1 MTRIEFDFYY
11 CLGVEIP
18 RRPRTQSGVV
28 SDDQASRINPVIQA
42 CGGLFSLGKVAVLDP
57 LVAQQVAAGEV
68 VDRPASVVKEL
79 SENALDAGAT
89 RIEVEIADGG
99 RERMVVRD
107 NGSGMSEEDAKL
119 CVSSHATS
127 KIRTASDIESVLT
140 MGFRGEALP
149 SIASVSAFSLTTSTG
164 KGAGT
169 NVVAYGAGEVTASP
183 ASHPKGT
190 TVFVDRLFYNVPARR
205 AFLKSA
211 RAERAAIVEV
221 ITNLAIAH
229 PGVMF
234 RLTEKGRDVLSLP
247 AAKDLLE
254 RLAQLYGV
262 GKARAMRRVEHE
274 SGAFKVT
281 GYAALPSIT
290 EGSRSSQTVS
300 VNGRWVRAEGLAK
313 GIDDAYR
320 GTVPAGRY
328 PPVALSVE
336 VDPRQVDVNVH
347 PTKQL
352 VRFSDEREARL
363 AASGAVSSAIQ
374 GTTVDSITHEEGQYA
389 ESETSSGA
397 SAPVAK
403 EDYTAAGAP
412 TRAVPMSHSRDDHLG
427 SEEPLPVPPEEPS
440 SKDDDG
446 SDSISPDSLFSAP
459 ESPKASDPSK
469 SAAPSEQREYI
480 AQAPTPPSRSDS
492 SDRVERGDLP
502 RLRDLRVVGQIGSG
516 YILVDEPMAA
526 WIVDQHVA
534 HERALLDRLTDPED
548 GQMPTVQSLLIPE
561 VVQHPPRDAAEA
573 ADSLE
578 ELSVYGFDVEPFG
591 KDSFRINGVIST
603 LAERGDV
610 AGGFKEAVSAMRGT
624 APGMS
629 REERI
634 LATIACHSAVKLG
647 DKLSYE
653 EMEALIRDWLTSR
666 YPATCPHGRS
676 ICYRLEHKDIA
687 RKLDRH

>member
-1 MTRIEFDFYY
+1 MAKI
-11 CLGVEIP
+11 
-18 RRPRTQSGVV
+18 
-28 SDDQASRINPVIQA
+28 
-42 CGGLFSLGKVAVLDP
+42 AVLDP

-99 RERMVVRD
+99 RERMLVRD
-107 NGSGMSEEDAKL
+107 NGSGMQEEDAKL
-119 CVSSHATS
+119 SVLSHATS
-127 KIRTASDIESVLT
+127 KIRTASDIESVMT

-149 SIASVSAFSLTTSTG
+149 SIASVCSFSLTTSTG
-164 KGAGT
+164 QGAGT
-169 NVVAYGAGEVTASP
+169 KVMTDGGGEVTAAP

-190 TVFVDRLFYNVPARR
+190 TVLVDRLFYNVPARR

-221 ITNLAIAH
+221 MTNLAIAH
-229 PGVMF
+229 PQAMF
-234 RLTEKGRDVLSLP
+234 RLTEKDRDVLSLP

-281 GYAALPSIT
+281 GYAALPSVT

-300 VNGRWVRAEGLAK
+300 VNGRWVRAEGLTK

-352 VRFSDEREARL
+352 VRFSEEREARL
-363 AASGAVSSAIQ
+363 VASGAVSSAIQ
-374 GTTVDSITHEEGQYA
+374 GTLVDDPARDEEGQYA
-389 ESETSSGA
+389 ESGTSSGA
-397 SAPVAK
+397 SAPLTREGV
-403 EDYTAAGAP
+403 TTAGAP
-412 TRAVPMSHSRDDHLG
+412 TRAVPESHPTDDHPG
-427 SEEPLPVPPEEPS
+427 SEEPLPLPPTEGPS

-446 SDSISPDSLFSAP
+446 SGSISSADSLFESSD
-459 ESPKASDPSK
+459 SPKVSDPPTLPS
-469 SAAPSEQREYI
+469 PSEQRGYTG
-480 AQAPTPPSRSDS
+480 QQPPTPTSRPEY

-516 YILVDEPMAA
+516 YILVDEPLAA

-534 HERALLDRLTDPED
+534 HERALLDRLADPED
-548 GQMPTVQSLLIPE
+548 GQMPSVQSLLVPE
-561 VVQHPPRDAAEA
+561 VVQLTPQDAALA

-578 ELSVYGFDVEPFG
+578 ELSVYGFEVEPFG
-591 KDSFRINGVIST
+591 KDSFRIQGVIST

-610 AGGFKEAVSAMRGT
+610 AGAFGDAVSAMKGT

-653 EMEALIRDWLTSR
+653 EMKALIKDWLTSR

-676 ICYRLEHKDIA
+676 ICYRIDHKDIA

>member
-1 MTRIEFDFYY
+1 MAKI
-11 CLGVEIP
+11 
-18 RRPRTQSGVV
+18 
-28 SDDQASRINPVIQA
+28 
-42 CGGLFSLGKVAVLDP
+42 AVLDP

-99 RERMVVRD
+99 RERMLVRD
-107 NGSGMSEEDAKL
+107 NGSGMQEEDAKL
-119 CVSSHATS
+119 SVLSHATS
-127 KIRTASDIESVLT
+127 KIRTASDIESVMT

-149 SIASVSAFSLTTSTG
+149 SIASVCSFSLTTSTG
-164 KGAGT
+164 QGAGT
-169 NVVAYGAGEVTASP
+169 KVMTDGGGEVTAAP

-190 TVFVDRLFYNVPARR
+190 TVLVDRLFYNVPARR

-221 ITNLAIAH
+221 MTNLAIAH
-229 PGVMF
+229 PQAMF
-234 RLTEKGRDVLSLP
+234 RLTEKDRDVLSLP

-281 GYAALPSIT
+281 GYAALPSVT

-300 VNGRWVRAEGLAK
+300 VNGRWVRAEGLTK

-352 VRFSDEREARL
+352 VRFSEEREARL

-374 GTTVDSITHEEGQYA
+374 GTTVDNSVRDEEGQYA
-389 ESETSSGA
+389 ESGTSSGA
-397 SAPVAK
+397 SAPLTREGV
-403 EDYTAAGAP
+403 TTAGAP
-412 TRAVPMSHSRDDHLG
+412 TRAVPESHPTDDHPG
-427 SEEPLPVPPEEPS
+427 SEEPLPLPPTEGPS

-446 SDSISPDSLFSAP
+446 SGSISSADSLFESSD
-459 ESPKASDPSK
+459 SPKVSDPPTLPS
-469 SAAPSEQREYI
+469 PSEQRGYTG
-480 AQAPTPPSRSDS
+480 QQPPTPTSRPEY

-516 YILVDEPMAA
+516 YILVDEPLAA

-534 HERALLDRLTDPED
+534 HERALLDRLADPED
-548 GQMPTVQSLLIPE
+548 GQMPSVQSLLVPE
-561 VVQHPPRDAAEA
+561 VVQLTPQDAALA

-578 ELSVYGFDVEPFG
+578 ELSVYGFEVEPFG
-591 KDSFRINGVIST
+591 KDSFRIQGVIST

-610 AGGFKEAVSAMRGT
+610 AGAFGDAVSAMKGT

-653 EMEALIRDWLTSR
+653 EMKALIKDWLTSR

-676 ICYRLEHKDIA
+676 ICYRIDHKDIA

>member
-1 MTRIEFDFYY
+1 M
-11 CLGVEIP
+11 
-18 RRPRTQSGVV
+18 
-28 SDDQASRINPVIQA
+28 
-42 CGGLFSLGKVAVLDP
+42 GKVAVLDP

-79 SENALDAGAT
+79 SENALDADAT
-89 RIEVEIADGG
+89 RVEIEIADGG
-99 RERMVVRD
+99 REHMLVRD

-119 CVSSHATS
+119 SVLSHATS
-127 KIRTASDIESVLT
+127 KIRIASDIESVMTL
-140 MGFRGEALP
+140 GFRGEALP
-149 SIASVSAFSLTTSTG
+149 SIASVCAFSLTTSTG
-164 KGAGT
+164 QGAGT
-169 NVVAYGAGEVTASP
+169 KVTADGGGEVTATP

-190 TVFVDRLFYNVPARR
+190 TVLVDRLFYNVPARR

-221 ITNLAIAH
+221 MSNLAIAH
-229 PGVMF
+229 PRVMF
-234 RLTEKGRDVLSLP
+234 RLTEKGREVLSLP
-247 AAKDLLE
+247 AAQDLLE

-262 GKARAMRRVEHE
+262 GKARAMRPVEHE
-274 SGAFKVT
+274 SGAFKVS

-290 EGSRSSQTVS
+290 EGSRTSQTIS
-300 VNGRWVRAEGLAK
+300 VNGRWVRAEGLTR

-352 VRFSDEREARL
+352 VRFSDERDARV
-363 AASGAVSSAIQ
+363 AMSGAVSSAIQ
-374 GTTVDSITHEEGQYA
+374 GTTVEPVTDQKGQYT
-389 ESETSSGA
+389 ESEASSGA
-397 SAPVAK
+397 SSAPLAK
-403 EDYTAAGAP
+403 EGGAAAAPAAPAPGAP
-412 TRAVPMSHSRDDHLG
+412 LTAPERHPKEDRPASVGLPPTPPSEGSASNNNNDDAG
-427 SEEPLPVPPEEPS
+427 
-440 SKDDDG
+440 G
-446 SDSISPDSLFSAP
+446 GSISPDRLFEASEKP
-459 ESPKASDPSK
+459 KVSELPKAPN
-469 SAAPSEQREYI
+469 PSELHKDI
-480 AQAPTPPSRSDS
+480 AQAPASPSRPDDFSAG
-492 SDRVERGDLP
+492 VERGNLP

-516 YILVDEPMAA
+516 YILVDEPLAA
-526 WIVDQHVA
+526 WVVDQHVA
-534 HERALLDRLTDPED
+534 HERALLDKLTDPED
-548 GQMPTVQSLLIPE
+548 GQMPTVQSLLVPE
-561 VVQHPPRDAAEA
+561 VVQLPPQDAAEA

-578 ELSVYGFDVEPFG
+578 ELSVYGFEVEPFG

-624 APGMS
+624 RPGMS

-653 EMEALIRDWLTSR
+653 EMKALIKEWLTSR

-676 ICYRLEHKDIA
+676 ICYRLDHKDIA
-687 RKLDRH
+687 RKLDRP

>member
-1 MTRIEFDFYY
+1 
-11 CLGVEIP
+11 
-18 RRPRTQSGVV
+18 
-28 SDDQASRINPVIQA
+28 
-42 CGGLFSLGKVAVLDP
+42 LGKVAVLDP

-89 RIEVEIADGG
+89 RVEVEIADGG

-107 NGSGMSEEDAKL
+107 NGSGMTEEDAKT
-119 CVSSHATS
+119 CVLSHATS

-164 KGAGT
+164 EGAGI

-221 ITNLAIAH
+221 TTNLAIAH
-229 PGVMF
+229 PEVTF

-262 GKARAMRRVEHE
+262 GKARAMRRVDHE
-274 SGAFKVT
+274 SGAFKVS

-300 VNGRWVRAEGLAK
+300 VNGRWVRAEGLTK

-363 AASGAVSSAIQ
+363 AASGAVTSAIQ
-374 GTTVDSITHEEGQYA
+374 GTLVDEPARDEEGHQYA
-389 ESETSSGA
+389 ESGTSSGTL
-397 SAPVAK
+397 APVAR
-403 EDYTAAGAP
+403 EGGAAAGAP
-412 TRAVPMSHSRDDHLG
+412 MAVPESHPTDDLPG
-427 SEEPLPVPPEEPS
+427 SEEPFPIPPTEEPS
-440 SKDDDG
+440 SKTDDG
-446 SDSISPDSLFSAP
+446 SGSTSPAASLFAVSDSP
-459 ESPKASDPSK
+459 RVSDPPKAPG
-469 SAAPSEQREYI
+469 PSEQPKRIEQAAPPLSRE
-480 AQAPTPPSRSDS
+480 ASSQA
-492 SDRVERGDLP
+492 RVERGDLP

-516 YILVDEPMAA
+516 YILVDEPVAA

-534 HERALLDRLTDPED
+534 HERAILDRLNDPED
-548 GQMPTVQSLLIPE
+548 GQMPTIQALLVPE
-561 VVQHPPRDAAEA
+561 VVQLPPRDAAEA
-573 ADSLE
+573 TDSLE
-578 ELSVYGFDVEPFG
+578 ELSVYGFEVEPFG
-591 KDSFRINGVIST
+591 KDSFRVNGVIST
-603 LAERGDV
+603 LAERGNV
-610 AGGFKEAVSAMRGT
+610 AGGFREAVSAMRGT

-653 EMEALIRDWLTSR
+653 EMEALIKEWLTSR